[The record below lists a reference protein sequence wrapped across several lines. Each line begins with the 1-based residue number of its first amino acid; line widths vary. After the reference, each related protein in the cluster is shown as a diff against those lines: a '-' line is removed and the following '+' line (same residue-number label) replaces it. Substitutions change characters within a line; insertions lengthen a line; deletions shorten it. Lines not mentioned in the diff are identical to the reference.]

1 MVFYP
6 LIPTA
11 DDTPIVAGSFREWQL
26 CRRHEPKTDRMGR
39 TCGCKLLMK
48 MGFGQL
54 WLILAVTIF
63 GAANAFTQKLMTLG
77 TNAEGVNLLT
87 FCNLLLAGNIW
98 ALASFLVLG
107 CPRRWPRLPRQ
118 DWLYLVG
125 VAVLSGV
132 IAPAATLLALERTS
146 ANNVVI
152 ISRVEPLLTLA
163 VATWLGGER
172 IRGWT
177 VLAAWV
183 SFLGVVGTLLFSG
196 AEAGVMGLPIG
207 TGEWLAL
214 GAAGCAAFGNVISQ
228 SVLQN
233 ISLGFFNI
241 MRTLMG
247 TVVFALL
254 TWVLFGASH
263 FQDLTNPIVWG
274 WMLVYS
280 LVIVVGGQLA
290 WYKGLQVSTTAEIAL
305 AHSIY
310 PIAGFVAAYLLLGE
324 VPTPVQY
331 VGLAFI
337 LLGIFLHR
345 IGLRQQPFL
354 SQSDKH
360 NQKMMAVDTMGFQG
374 F

>member
-1 MVFYP
+1 M
-6 LIPTA
+6 
-11 DDTPIVAGSFREWQL
+11 
-26 CRRHEPKTDRMGR
+26 
-39 TCGCKLLMK
+39 
-48 MGFGQL
+48 
-54 WLILAVTIF
+54 ILAVMIF
-63 GAANAFTQKLMTLG
+63 GTANAFTQKLMTLG

-107 CPRRWPRLPRQ
+107 CPQRWPRLPRR
-118 DWLYLVG
+118 DWLRLVG

-132 IAPAATLLALERTS
+132 IAPAAILLALERTS
-146 ANNVVI
+146 ANTVVI
-152 ISRVEPLLTLA
+152 VSRAEPLLTLA
-163 VATWLGGER
+163 AVAWIGGER
-172 IRGWT
+172 VRGWT
-177 VLAAWV
+177 VLAAGV
-183 SFLGVVGTLLFSG
+183 SFLGVAGTILFSG
-196 AEAGVMGLPIG
+196 ADVGMMGLPIG
-207 TGEWLAL
+207 SGEWLAL
-214 GAAGCAAFGNVISQ
+214 LGAGCAALGNVMSQ
-228 SVLQN
+228 SALQN
-233 ISLGFFNI
+233 VPLGFFNI
-241 MRTLMG
+241 VRTVMG
-247 TVVFALL
+247 TIVFALL
-254 TWVLFGASH
+254 TWILFGASH

-274 WMLVYS
+274 WMLVYG

-331 VGLAFI
+331 VGLTFI